1 MTSKAAPKA
10 SHGMV
15 RNTGTGNR
23 EVFDDMVLCNPNQAA
38 ISFWTRW
45 VHGRQDE
52 QGFTYIGVLV
62 LVALMGIALSAAGQM
77 WHTLQQREKEQE
89 LLFIGHQFRLAL
101 DRYAKL
107 TPGQAKRYPLALEDL
122 LQDPRRT
129 EIQRYLRKIYRDP
142 MTGNAEWGLITGPD
156 GEIYGVHSLSDGE
169 PLKKSNFG
177 LADRQFEG
185 RMKYSDW
192 VFMHGPN

>member
-10 SHGMV
+10 SDGMV

-23 EVFDDMVLCNPNQAA
+23 EVFDDMVFCNPNQAA

-192 VFMHGPN
+192 VFMHGTN

>member
-1 MTSKAAPKA
+1 
-10 SHGMV
+10 
-15 RNTGTGNR
+15 
-23 EVFDDMVLCNPNQAA
+23 MVLCNPNQAG
-38 ISFWTRW
+38 ISFWTRR

-89 LLFIGHQFRLAL
+89 LLFIGHQFRFAL

-192 VFMHGPN
+192 VFMHGTN